1 MVKASSQIEKELGLL
16 QQRTEDMDAVL
27 DPLYDGYLKALSA
40 AGTRQLMSAAFHLCT
55 QAYPDKFLKL
65 SWQQRNELQTS
76 IQQLSSQIYAQFCEQ
91 RAQTKVMSRRPQRN
105 SGLAFLQRLLEARAS
120 GAIIHAAGG
129 SGDELREKLAAIAQA
144 DPRLGES
151 SDKRS
156 RRTNNGF
163 VEDWENEVP
172 LAEDPEADRRD
183 GFIPLGEEAAF
194 DGALGADNNPD
205 SSDESDQKSG
215 ESNADSFEGIDF
227 EKIDFSD
234 VSALSRAQPNL
245 SSSEKIT
252 SEGSES
258 LPDASDNGPDFE
270 TSGLETSDFETSDFS
285 EADTLDLD
293 EETLS
298 DEQPLSL
305 SDEED
310 LLSALEGLARSTAED
325 EEDSNEAEKPL
336 TPLHLVKQQVL
347 MEKAIHDVFK
357 AISEEVN
364 ELLQKAKVMPSF
376 PKALMAAATDSH
388 GLGDPVNAVPNVV
401 KVSVRVMHGEANLEL
416 DDDELDSNDRDD
428 LRANDRD
435 DRASE
440 HRRRRSGGRNDA
452 RNDDRNNGRME
463 RYEEGRGR
471 MRDRNKHRPSRNR
484 RQMPSFMPHEMI
496 EIDAFP
502 ELAVINLQLSEIEF
516 SDPTVSVWR
525 ARLRKELSH
534 LKKLGVRY
542 QKTQKSLETAKAEDA
557 WRSSW
562 TNVEES

>member
-65 SWQQRNELQTS
+65 SWQQRNELQKS
-76 IQQLSSQIYAQFCEQ
+76 IQQLSNQIYAQFCEQ
-91 RAQTKVMSRRPQRN
+91 RSQTKVLSRRPQRN

-129 SGDELREKLAAIAQA
+129 SGDELREKLAALAQS
-144 DPRLGES
+144 DPRLGAS
-151 SDKRS
+151 SDKES
-156 RRTNNGF
+156 DRTDNGF
-163 VEDWENEVP
+163 IEDWENEVP

-183 GFIPLGEEAAF
+183 GFIPLGEEAGF
-194 DGALGADNNPD
+194 DGALSAENSTDGP
-205 SSDESDQKSG
+205 DESDQKSS
-215 ESNADSFEGIDF
+215 ESNVDSFEGIDF
-227 EKIDFSD
+227 EKIDFTD
-234 VSALSRAQPNL
+234 INALSRAQSNL
-245 SSSEKIT
+245 SSSERIT
-252 SEGSES
+252 SDSPES
-258 LPDASDNGPDFE
+258 LLEPSENG
-270 TSGLETSDFETSDFS
+270 LDFETSDFS
-285 EADTLDLD
+285 ESDTLDLD
-293 EETLS
+293 EGILS
-298 DEQPLSL
+298 DEQPLSP
-305 SDEED
+305 SEEED

-357 AISEEVN
+357 TISEEVN

-416 DDDELDSNDRDD
+416 DDDLGSSDRDD
-428 LRANDRD
+428 DRD
-435 DRASE
+435 SE
-440 HRRRRSGGRNDA
+440 RPRRRSDSRNGTRNDNSA
-452 RNDDRNNGRME
+452 NGRIE
-463 RYEEGRGR
+463 RYEERRGR
-471 MRDRNKHRPSRNR
+471 MRDRNKHRSSRSR

-525 ARLRKELSH
+525 TRLRKELSH

-542 QKTQKSLETAKAEDA
+542 QKTQKSLETAQAEDA

-562 TNVEES
+562 TNIEES

>member
-16 QQRTEDMDAVL
+16 QQRTEDMDAEL

-55 QAYPDKFLKL
+55 QAYPDKFLRL
-65 SWQQRNELQTS
+65 SWQQRNELQKS
-76 IQQLSSQIYAQFCEQ
+76 IQQLSNQIYTQFCEQ

-129 SGDELREKLAAIAQA
+129 SGDELREKLAALTQS
-144 DPRLGES
+144 DPRRGES
-151 SDKRS
+151 SDGES
-156 RRTNNGF
+156 DRTNNGF

-183 GFIPLGEEAAF
+183 GFIPLGEEVSLEGGLST
-194 DGALGADNNPD
+194 DIDTD
-205 SSDESDQKSG
+205 SHEESNQKSN
-215 ESNADSFEGIDF
+215 ESNVDSFEGIDF

-234 VSALSRAQPNL
+234 TSSFSRAQPNL
-245 SSSEKIT
+245 SSSDKIT
-252 SEGSES
+252 SEEPASVLDVSES
-258 LPDASDNGPDFE
+258 SLDFD
-270 TSGLETSDFETSDFS
+270 TSEFS
-285 EADTLDLD
+285 ETDTLDLD
-293 EETLS
+293 EEILS
-298 DEQPLSL
+298 DEQPLSP

-325 EEDSNEAEKPL
+325 EADSNEAEKPL

-347 MEKAIHDVFK
+347 MEKAIRDVFK
-357 AISEEVN
+357 TISEEVN

-388 GLGDPVNAVPNVV
+388 GLGEPVNAVPNVV
-401 KVSVRVMHGEANLEL
+401 KVSVRVMHGEANLEM
-416 DDDELDSNDRDD
+416 DDDDIDSDDRDD
-428 LRANDRD
+428 DS
-435 DRASE
+435 ASE
-440 HRRRRSGGRNDA
+440 RPRRRRSDS
-452 RNDDRNNGRME
+452 RNDDRVNGRME

-471 MRDRNKHRPSRNR
+471 MRDRNKPRPARSRR
-484 RQMPSFMPHEMI
+484 PTPSLMPHEMI

-525 ARLRKELSH
+525 TRLRKELSH

-542 QKTQKSLETAKAEDA
+542 QKTQKSLETAQAEDA

-562 TNVEES
+562 TNIEES